1 MMMVERGGSSFDQE
15 HGENRKRR
23 PSRACTART
32 PARLAPLAPAIER
45 SAPRRNSSGNED
57 RDFVTVLTTPP
68 PPTQKRRWL
77 LRNMWELA
85 SILSFFHVFRPI
97 LNIKVEFTAEE
108 LETALITP
116 NNMLGDIHI
125 PLLKAI
131 PPVIRSA
138 LGRDTWVSVLCKK
151 LKDRWYQVAE
161 GEFPIIAPRG
171 EENIAYKELDP
182 GPRVL
187 ILKALC
193 EIRVE
198 QEDIQP
204 HIYSSLKHGVQIS
217 AFRNERIGGDSH
229 GTSYWYEDDSIIGH
243 RLYREIRKIEVKNK
257 TKGKGRLSLPVVT
270 CQWETIATN
279 FDEFQAVAEKLASS
293 RNKME
298 SGVAKKLNN
307 DILPELE
314 RNQKIKEKALK
325 KQQRQAMLLDGFK
338 TSQGPSSG
346 RSLRYRK
353 PVTYTFD
360 EFDRSIS
367 EAIKVTKKK
376 QPSPEPVFR
385 KFPIRPENAAVNGKH
400 NGNLEYS
407 GATSSSLRNG
417 SAETDAEHAAETLT
431 RSDRWRRRPQ
441 RYSEK
446 EFVEAVSDN
455 EADFD
460 SDEEIVGEAIYDD
473 EYIKSRRR
481 KKISSSSEGDEEYR
495 GDEENIEDED
505 DDDYGNALSTS
516 EDMDDSH
523 NRKWGHS
530 QNIRWGQRPS
540 SGRKRKGLK
549 LKSVDELQSGLR
561 RSKRAIH
568 NIDYRQYDMSSSE
581 EEYAEDLEKLAGSSN
596 ETDTPKSQSDV
607 SNSADYDMES
617 EDCLDDMMEKPSD
630 GELFRKSVNGVDGPL
645 GKASLEE
652 RIKLTREQPADVKKR
667 RFIDLNELAPFSGHD
682 DGPAA

>member
-1 MMMVERGGSSFDQE
+1 MMMVEGGGNSFDQV
-15 HGENRKRR
+15 HGETRNRR
-23 PSRACTART
+23 PARACTART
-32 PARLAPLAPAIER
+32 PARLAPLAPVVER
-45 SAPRRNSSGNED
+45 SAPRRNISSNED
-57 RDFVTVLTTPP
+57 RDFCTVLTTPP

-77 LRNMWELA
+77 LRSMWELA

-116 NNMLGDIHI
+116 NGMLGDIHI

-161 GEFPIIAPRG
+161 GEFPIVASRG

-182 GPRVL
+182 GSRVL

-229 GTSYWYEDDSIIGH
+229 GTSYWYEDDPIIGH

-298 SGVAKKLNN
+298 AGVGKKLNN

-314 RNQKIKEKALK
+314 KNQKMKEKALR
-325 KQQRQAMLLDGFK
+325 KQQRQAMLLDSFIS
-338 TSQGPSSG
+338 SQGPSSG

-376 QPSPEPVFR
+376 QPSPEPVLR
-385 KFPIRPENAAVNGKH
+385 RFPVRPDNPAANGRQ

-417 SAETDAEHAAETLT
+417 SGETDAEHTAEPSRLT

-473 EYIKSRRR
+473 EYIKRRRR
-481 KKISSSSEGDEEYR
+481 KKSSSSSEGDEEYR
-495 GDEENIEDED
+495 GDDENIEEE

-516 EDMDDSH
+516 EEMDDSR
-523 NRKWGHS
+523 NGKWGHGK
-530 QNIRWGQRPS
+530 NIGWA

-549 LKSVDELQSGLR
+549 LKSVGELQSGLR
-561 RSKRAIH
+561 RSKRATH
-568 NIDYRQYDMSSSE
+568 NIDYRLYDMSSSE
-581 EEYAEDLEKLAGSSN
+581 EEYAEDVEKLAGSSN
-596 ETDTPKSQSDV
+596 EIDMAKSQSDV
-607 SNSADYDMES
+607 SDSADYDMES
-617 EDCLDDMMEKPSD
+617 EDCLDDITEKRND
-630 GELFRKSVNGVDGPL
+630 GEQFMKSVNAVDGPL
-645 GKASLEE
+645 GKASFEE
-652 RIKLTREQPADVKKR
+652 RTKVTREQPADVKKR

>member
-198 QEDIQP
+198 QEDIHP
-204 HIYSSLKHGVQIS
+204 IS
-217 AFRNERIGGDSH
+217 IVLLSMEFRSRHSVMSGSAGIHMELPTGMRMIPLLV
-229 GTSYWYEDDSIIGH
+229 TVY
-243 RLYREIRKIEVKNK
+243 
-257 TKGKGRLSLPVVT
+257 TGR
-270 CQWETIATN
+270 
-279 FDEFQAVAEKLASS
+279 F
-293 RNKME
+293 
-298 SGVAKKLNN
+298 
-307 DILPELE
+307 
-314 RNQKIKEKALK
+314 
-325 KQQRQAMLLDGFK
+325 
-338 TSQGPSSG
+338 G
-346 RSLRYRK
+346 RSR
-353 PVTYTFD
+353 
-360 EFDRSIS
+360 
-367 EAIKVTKKK
+367 
-376 QPSPEPVFR
+376 
-385 KFPIRPENAAVNGKH
+385 
-400 NGNLEYS
+400 
-407 GATSSSLRNG
+407 
-417 SAETDAEHAAETLT
+417 
-431 RSDRWRRRPQ
+431 
-441 RYSEK
+441 
-446 EFVEAVSDN
+446 
-455 EADFD
+455 
-460 SDEEIVGEAIYDD
+460 
-473 EYIKSRRR
+473 
-481 KKISSSSEGDEEYR
+481 
-495 GDEENIEDED
+495 
-505 DDDYGNALSTS
+505 
-516 EDMDDSH
+516 
-523 NRKWGHS
+523 
-530 QNIRWGQRPS
+530 
-540 SGRKRKGLK
+540 
-549 LKSVDELQSGLR
+549 
-561 RSKRAIH
+561 
-568 NIDYRQYDMSSSE
+568 
-581 EEYAEDLEKLAGSSN
+581 
-596 ETDTPKSQSDV
+596 
-607 SNSADYDMES
+607 
-617 EDCLDDMMEKPSD
+617 
-630 GELFRKSVNGVDGPL
+630 
-645 GKASLEE
+645 
-652 RIKLTREQPADVKKR
+652 
-667 RFIDLNELAPFSGHD
+667 
-682 DGPAA
+682 